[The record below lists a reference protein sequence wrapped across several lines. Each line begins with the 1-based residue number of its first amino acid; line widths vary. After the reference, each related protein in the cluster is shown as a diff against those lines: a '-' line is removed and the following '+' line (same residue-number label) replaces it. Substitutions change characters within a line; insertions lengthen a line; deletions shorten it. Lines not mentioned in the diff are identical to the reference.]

1 MFPARHMVR
10 AVRLAVLSLLFWIG
24 LMPASAQIYSTAQGG
39 TQYKGTY
46 EEAYGSMND
55 GYYGSMEAQYEY
67 NPYQSNVYKP
77 GSSTPN
83 TGLRKHHLS
92 VHTPWSDSYAP
103 MRTKKNSP
111 TGETGGAIGE
121 DNKSENDPEGET
133 GAPDGFITP
142 SDPGHQS
149 NQSPI
154 GEAWV
159 LLFFAAAAALVVF
172 IRQKREKRQIAIY
185 SEAQQPSD
193 KSNMKQ
199 HIRKSLFISI
209 ILLAGVSNAWAWT
222 SRQTGTISSVYV
234 TGSMNS
240 WSTNDNNWKLSS
252 IDANHWKGTFYL
264 KGQSSNYTFKLYI
277 NAKNRNAYYSTG
289 YNYHKDWTGGE
300 APINTDQGNASI
312 TPRTTTNT
320 KYIKVDID
328 FYASYGS
335 DDHGYL
341 SVTQTD
347 VSDLSP
353 SLNASSTK
361 IIAEETSTLT
371 ASCSGGSGGYT
382 YSYKVTCDG
391 KDATSTLSAT
401 SGTSVTFTAP
411 KEVTKKTYTI
421 TVTAKDTHALLND
434 LSTKT
439 ATKDITVAAFVPTT
453 IYLKPNSN
461 WKEANARFAIYY
473 WKGGVNDWIEME
485 DVGCNGDYYKATIP
499 AGYTNFKF
507 VRLNPSNFKLDWSNR
522 WNDTE
527 DLIVQENENL
537 FTINDNDWGNT
548 NNGGTG
554 AKGSWSTYSAPTYN
568 ITTNTPIGG
577 TISVS
582 PASSVAVNTPVT
594 VTMIPN
600 SGYEFRKGSIKI
612 GNTEKGSIT
621 TASSTHTIC
630 GPTEI
635 NAEFVTAGEQV
646 VYLKPTSNWNI
657 ASPTFAVHVWN
668 NEGDKTAQDIPMT
681 PADCNG
687 DYYTATIPA
696 GYHSMVFYR
705 KNTAGTEVWNKT
717 ADLVIPVN
725 NNNCYTIT
733 STGSG
738 QDTPAAGSWDTFAPT
753 YDVTVNI
760 TGQGTITINGTE
772 HSTNTTI
779 NNVALNNDLNIGAI
793 TPANRWAC
801 TNATIKIGKEE
812 QQNLLANST
821 QNICGPTTINVT
833 FEQTS
838 CKITFDL
845 HLPNGVDNESMMIDP
860 QYVAPGE
867 KAVKPSLREINDY
880 LFGGWY
886 KDKNC
891 TQVYD
896 FDAPVYQDITIH
908 AKWVLYSQCIFFK
921 NNLNWDHVYIYTF
934 SDNVWYVDQD
944 PSTKYGPGVCTKVNG
959 LEFGEMT
966 QLGESDIF
974 YYILTRA
981 DGFSHIA
988 FSDFP
993 MNEWDEFYEHSA
1005 IYRNDRNDQLQLFV
1019 PQTDTYVEVN
1029 STKYYSSTIDGH
1041 TTNGLWMKYNS
1052 KESGYYWSGK
1062 TSDSDWSDHALTAD
1076 IAGGYS
1082 FSTTISLNAGS
1093 NWEFKISNVG
1103 KNSGN
1108 DAIKATA
1115 WYGNSGK
1122 MDANNHTGWHFT
1134 TINKDNATITPT
1146 VSGDYT
1152 VIVHLDEGKVMV
1164 SLEYPLLVGDYRLA
1178 YSDDSTGFHPGHYIK
1193 KNSQKAEVL
1202 DTVSFF
1208 VHHTKNPR
1216 IWLQQCTNIDNQGNE
1231 TWETIKVYSAD
1242 PIEDNGDHPNNAML
1256 PGKKNSD
1263 ATLVYGTISCNITE
1277 TGVFNFVLQQT
1288 NNPSHLVDLA
1298 VENTHRYQGDFYIR
1312 TDIAG
1317 GGWKSFR
1324 NASNQMTYSTY
1335 ADAHENFSHYFCEWI
1350 LKDVNVKFTIANDYS
1365 YCISDTLDSDEFISK
1380 NGTSVGCL
1388 PENAN
1393 VRFGWNQDDNLI
1405 TRAYIRGATNVADR
1419 FLIVQGQDDNLK
1431 NAEGQLLTKGTNGS
1445 PRYGLEAH
1453 EEIFSDMNNWVYQA
1467 DVTANTSTF
1476 IKLIADY
1483 NNKTQYFKG
1492 SNEKFTNL
1500 LKSSDDTKSFRIRL
1514 IYDFKTNHLV
1524 VAWLPDPDEQIDEE
1538 LLLES
1543 DLMLIRRN
1551 HGQATQI
1558 QFDTEK
1564 RSLLTGLENAYGV
1577 TTFDKDSLTDASK
1590 SQEERLLYWVSFPF
1604 DVRLKDV
1611 FGFGEYG
1618 THWIME
1624 YYDGASRAANGLW
1637 ADSDTYWKYITNP
1650 NYTLKAGTG
1659 YVLCLSTG
1667 LLNANHSAFDHNVTE
1682 ISLYFP
1688 SAGPI
1693 EEITATPTSTVAP
1706 EHICT
1711 IERDN
1716 RNIYDSNWNLIGV
1729 PGFKDIINVGV
1740 GGSAH
1745 EKADP
1750 NVNEKCINFYYA
1762 YLPATNTY
1770 TATANPQT
1778 NNFQIMHSY
1787 MVQYAGEIQWSST
1800 PAFNPPSP
1808 VAARRT
1814 GNMPSEH
1821 TLRLE
1826 LAQGE
1831 DKADQTIIKLQ
1842 EQDATADFDMNI
1854 DMAKIKNSGANIY
1867 TLTENTAIM
1876 VAGNALPMEKTTIPV
1891 GIEVANA
1898 GTYTLRMPD
1907 GTDGISVTLIDN
1919 QTGIHTDML
1928 LSEYTITLD
1937 AGSHLNRFYIA
1948 VDPDRTATSVEN
1960 VGDKAKGVEKYLID
1974 GQLFIRT
1981 AEGIFDAQ
1989 GRKL

>member
-1 MFPARHMVR
+1 MKTDINIHMFPARHMVR
-10 AVRLAVLSLLFWIG
+10 AVRLSVLSLLFWIG

-83 TGLRKHHLS
+83 TGLRKRYTIPS
-92 VHTPWSDSYAP
+92 YNPWSDSYAP
-103 MRTKKNSP
+103 MRTKKNAP
-111 TGETGGAIGE
+111 PGTTGGAIGE
-121 DNKSENDPEGET
+121 DEESKNDPEGET
-133 GAPDGFITP
+133 GVPDGFITP

-149 NQSPI
+149 NQSPV

-172 IRQKREKRQIAIY
+172 IRQKREKRHIAIY

-209 ILLAGVSNAWAWT
+209 ILLVGVSNAWA
-222 SRQTGTISSVYV
+222 GHKTI
-234 TGSMNS
+234 
-240 WSTNDNNWKLSS
+240 
-252 IDANHWKGTFYL
+252 F
-264 KGQSSNYTFKLYI
+264 
-277 NAKNRNAYYSTG
+277 
-289 YNYHKDWTGGE
+289 
-300 APINTDQGNASI
+300 
-312 TPRTTTNT
+312 
-320 KYIKVDID
+320 
-328 FYASYGS
+328 
-335 DDHGYL
+335 
-341 SVTQTD
+341 
-347 VSDLSP
+347 
-353 SLNASSTK
+353 
-361 IIAEETSTLT
+361 
-371 ASCSGGSGGYT
+371 
-382 YSYKVTCDG
+382 
-391 KDATSTLSAT
+391 
-401 SGTSVTFTAP
+401 
-411 KEVTKKTYTI
+411 
-421 TVTAKDTHALLND
+421 
-434 LSTKT
+434 
-439 ATKDITVAAFVPTT
+439 
-453 IYLKPNSN
+453 LKPNSN
-461 WKEANARFAIYY
+461 WTQASAWFSVYCFNNETKEWVKMTDNDGDGTYECLIDDDKYNDIIFCRMNSNDKNTLSFDNVWDQTSDLTLLDGKDLYTIANGAWSRGDGSWGMFSLNANKIVHLQPNDGWKNDNARFAVYAFNASGNKWYDLNNI
-473 WKGGVNDWIEME
+473 D
-485 DVGCNGDYYKATIP
+485 CNGDVYNCTIDKTYHTAIFCRMNGDKAT
-499 AGYTNFKF
+499 N
-507 VRLNPSNFKLDWSNR
+507 DWSNV
-522 WNDTE
+522 WNKTGNIILLNNGNNTDQFNIT
-527 DLIVQENENL
+527 
-537 FTINDNDWGNT
+537 DWGT
-548 NNGGTG
+548 
-554 AKGSWSTYSAPTYN
+554 GSWGTYSAPTYD
-568 ITTNTPIGG
+568 ITKNAGIGG
-577 TISVS
+577 TISLS
-582 PASSVAVNTPVT
+582 ETSPVT
-594 VTMIPN
+594 VNTSVIVTMNPNDGYTFN
-600 SGYEFRKGSIKI
+600 SGTITI
-612 GNTEKGSIT
+612 GNKEQT
-621 TASSTHTIC
+621 TISNATTTHSIC

-646 VYLKPTSNWNI
+646 VYLKPTNNWNI
-657 ASPTFAVHVWN
+657 DSPTFAVHVWN
-668 NEGDKTAQDIPMT
+668 NEGDETAQDIPMT

-705 KNTAGTEVWNKT
+705 KNTAGNDVWNKT

-753 YDVTVNI
+753 YDVQVNI

-779 NNVALNNDLNIGAI
+779 KNVALNNDLNIGAI

-812 QQNLLANST
+812 QQNLIANST
-821 QNICGPTTINVT
+821 HNICGPTTINLT
-833 FEQTS
+833 FKLTS

-891 TQVYD
+891 TQIYD
-896 FDAPVYQDITIH
+896 FDAPVDQDITIH

-921 NNLNWDHVYIYTF
+921 NNLKWNNVYVYAF
-934 SDNVWYVDQD
+934 SNEVWHANKADD
-944 PSTKYGPGVCTKVNG
+944 PSDDKGVQPKVNRID
-959 LEFGEMT
+959 FGQMI
-966 QLGESDIF
+966 QIGESDI
-974 YYILTRA
+974 YYHILNSA
-981 DGFSHIA
+981 QGFCHIA
-988 FSDFP
+988 FSEDNMSDYDYFH
-993 MNEWDEFYEHSA
+993 NSKA
-1005 IYRNDRNDQLQLFV
+1005 IYRSDRFDQLPLYI
-1019 PQTDTYVEVN
+1019 PLTGQTAVVHN
-1029 STKYYSSTIDGH
+1029 NTKYYNDGI
-1041 TTNGLWMKYNS
+1041 WMKYNS
-1052 KESGYYWSGK
+1052 KESGYNWSGK
-1062 TSDSDWSDHALTAD
+1062 TGDSNWSDHALTAD
-1076 IAGGYS
+1076 LAGIYS
-1082 FSTTISLNAGS
+1082 FSTTITLTAGTDYQ
-1093 NWEFKISNVG
+1093 FKISNIG
-1103 KNSGN
+1103 E
-1108 DAIKATA
+1108 DADNPSIKATA
-1115 WYGNSGK
+1115 WYGKNGT
-1122 MDANNHTGWHFT
+1122 MDADNHTGWHFT
-1134 TINKDNATITPT
+1134 IEEGNAQIKPT

-1193 KNSQKAEVL
+1193 KQNSQKAEVL

-1208 VHHTKNPR
+1208 VHHTKNPK

-1231 TWETIKVYSAD
+1231 TWKNIKVYSAD

-1263 ATLVYGTISCNITE
+1263 ATLEYGTISCNITE

-1288 NNPSHLVDLA
+1288 NNNEHDADLA
-1298 VENTHRYQGDFYIR
+1298 IAQIHEYTGDFYIR

-1405 TRAYIRGATNVADR
+1405 TRAYIRGSTNVADR
-1419 FLIVQGQDDNLK
+1419 FLIVQGKDENLK
-1431 NAEGQLLTKGTNGS
+1431 NAEGELLTQGTNGS

-1467 DVTANTSTF
+1467 DVTANTSTL

-1500 LKSSDDTKSFRIRL
+1500 LASSDDTKSFRIRL

-1564 RSLLTGLENAYGV
+1564 RSLLSGLDMAYGV
-1577 TTFDKDSLTDASK
+1577 TTFDKSFLTDASK
-1590 SQEERLLYWVSFPF
+1590 KQEERLLYWVSFPF

-1650 NYTLKAGTG
+1650 DYILKAGTG

-1667 LLNANHSAFDHNVTE
+1667 LLNANHSAFDHDVSE

-1706 EHICT
+1706 EHKCT

-1729 PGFKDIINVGV
+1729 PGYADIIGVGV
-1740 GGSAH
+1740 AGSAH
-1745 EKADP
+1745 TKIQAD
-1750 NVNEKCINFYYA
+1750 CSSFYYA
-1762 YLPATNTY
+1762 YQPAGNNY
-1770 TATANPQT
+1770 IATSNT
-1778 NNFQIMHSY
+1778 NNFQSLFAY
-1787 MVQYAGEIQWSST
+1787 MVQYAGDIIWSTKTFS
-1800 PAFNPPSP
+1800 NPPSS

-1876 VAGNALPMEKTTIPV
+1876 VAGNALPMEKITIPV

-1948 VDPDRTATSVEN
+1948 VDPDRTATSVEEIGEEAK
-1960 VGDKAKGVEKYLID
+1960 GDKAKGVEKYLID

-1981 AEGIFDAQ
+1981 ADGIIDAQ

>member
-10 AVRLAVLSLLFWIG
+10 AVRLAVLSLLLWLG

-92 VHTPWSDSYAP
+92 VQTPWSDSYAP

-111 TGETGGAIGE
+111 TGEPGGAVGE

-149 NQSPI
+149 NQSPV
-154 GEAWV
+154 GEVWV

-172 IRQKREKRQIAIY
+172 IRQKREKRHIAIY
-185 SEAQQPSD
+185 SEVQQPSD

-222 SRQTGTISSVYV
+222 SRQTGTIYSVYV

-240 WSTNDNNWKLSS
+240 WNTNNNNWKLSS

-277 NAKNRNAYYSTG
+277 NAKNRNDYYSTG

-300 APINTDQGNASI
+300 APIYTDKGDASI

-320 KYIKVDID
+320 KYIKVEID

-353 SLNASSTK
+353 SLNASLTN
-361 IIAEETSTLT
+361 IIAAETSTLT
-371 ASCSGGSGGYT
+371 ASCSGGSGDYT

-391 KDATSTLSAT
+391 KDATSTLSAI

-473 WKGGVNDWIEME
+473 WRGSNDSWVEME
-485 DVGCNGDYYKATIP
+485 DVGCNGDYYTATIP
-499 AGYTNFKF
+499 AGFTDFKF

-527 DLIVQENENL
+527 NQIILEDKNL
-537 FTINDNDWGNT
+537 FKINDNDWGNT
-548 NNGGTG
+548 SNGGTG
-554 AKGSWSTYSAPTYN
+554 AGGSWSTYSAPTYN

-582 PASSVAVNTPVT
+582 PASPVAVNTSVT

-600 SGYEFRKGSIKI
+600 PGYKFREGSIKI
-612 GNTEKGSIT
+612 GSKEKESINTAT
-621 TASSTHTIC
+621 TTRPIC

-646 VYLKPTSNWNI
+646 VYLKPTNNWNFD
-657 ASPTFAVHVWN
+657 SPTFAVHVWN
-668 NEGDKTAQDIPMT
+668 NDGDATAKDIPMT

-705 KNTAGTEVWNKT
+705 KNTAGNDVWNKT

-738 QDTPAAGSWDTFAPT
+738 QDTPAACSWGTFAPT
-753 YDVTVNI
+753 YDVQVNI

-772 HSTNTTI
+772 YSTNTTI

-812 QQNLLANST
+812 QKKLLANST
-821 QNICGPTTINVT
+821 QNICGPTTINLT

-845 HLPNGVDNESMMIDP
+845 HLPVGVDNESMMIDP

-891 TQVYD
+891 TQIYD
-896 FDAPVYQDITIH
+896 FDAPVNQDITIH

-921 NNLNWDHVYIYTF
+921 NNLKWDDVYIYTF
-934 SDNVWYVDQD
+934 SDEVWHANGTDD
-944 PSTKYGPGVCTKVNG
+944 PSDDKGVQPKVNRID
-959 LEFGEMT
+959 FGQMI
-966 QLGESDIF
+966 QIGESDI
-974 YYILTRA
+974 YYHILNSA
-981 DGFSHIA
+981 QGFCRIA
-988 FSDFP
+988 FSKDNMSNYDYFH
-993 MNEWDEFYEHSA
+993 NSKA
-1005 IYRNDRNDQLQLFV
+1005 IYRSDRFDQLPLYI
-1019 PQTDTYVEVN
+1019 PLTGQTAVVHNNTE
-1029 STKYYSSTIDGH
+1029 YYNDGI
-1041 TTNGLWMKYNS
+1041 WMKYNS

-1062 TSDSDWSDHALTAD
+1062 TGDSDWSDHALTAD
-1076 IAGGYS
+1076 LTGIYS
-1082 FSTTISLNAGS
+1082 FSTTITLTAGTDYQ
-1093 NWEFKISNVG
+1093 FKISNIG
-1103 KNSGN
+1103 K
-1108 DAIKATA
+1108 DADNPSIKATA

-1122 MDANNHTGWHFT
+1122 MDANNHTGWHFS

-1164 SLEYPLLVGDYRLA
+1164 SLEYPLLVDDYRLA

-1193 KNSQKAEVL
+1193 HNSRKAEVL
-1202 DTVSFF
+1202 DTISFF

-1231 TWETIKVYSAD
+1231 TWETRKTYAASTLAND
-1242 PIEDNGDHPNNAML
+1242 GDNPNAAML
-1256 PGKKNSD
+1256 PGKKKSD
-1263 ATLVYGTISCNITE
+1263 ANLVIGIESCNINK

-1288 NNPSHLVDLA
+1288 NNNEHDADLA
-1298 VENTHRYQGDFYIR
+1298 IAQIHEYTGDFYIR

-1405 TRAYIRGATNVADR
+1405 TRAYIRGSTNVADR
-1419 FLIVQGQDDNLK
+1419 FLVITGNDELK
-1431 NAEGQLLTKGTNGS
+1431 NANGDILEEGGEGS
-1445 PRYGLEAH
+1445 PRYGLLNN
-1453 EEIFSDMNNWVYQA
+1453 EEIFDDMNNWIYQT
-1467 DVTANTSTF
+1467 DVTANTNTL
-1476 IKLIADY
+1476 IKLVADY
-1483 NNKTQYFKG
+1483 NDQTQYFKG
-1492 SNEKFTNL
+1492 SNEAMIPL
-1500 LKSSDDTKSFRIRL
+1500 LTSSSETRTYKIRL

-1524 VAWLPDPDEQIDEE
+1524 VAWLPDQDIDENLE
-1538 LLLES
+1538 LET

-1558 QFDTEK
+1558 QFNPKEK
-1564 RSLLTGLENAYGV
+1564 TISSLKTAYGV
-1577 TTFDKDSLTDASK
+1577 TTFEKSFLTNNSK
-1590 SQEERLLYWVSFPF
+1590 TQEERLLYWVSFPF

-1624 YYDGASRAANGLW
+1624 YYDGESRAQNGLW
-1637 ADSDTYWKYITNP
+1637 ADTDTYWKYITNP

-1667 LLNANHSAFDHNVTE
+1667 LLNSSHSIYGHNVTE

-1688 SAGPI
+1688 SKS
-1693 EEITATPTSTVAP
+1693 ELQEISGTPTTTIAP
-1706 EHICT
+1706 EHTCT
-1711 IERDN
+1711 ITREN
-1716 RNIYDSNWNLIGV
+1716 RNIYDSNWNLIGI
-1729 PGFKDIINVGV
+1729 PGYADIANVKV
-1740 GGSAH
+1740 GSSAH
-1745 EKADP
+1745 KDLEDP
-1750 NVNEKCINFYYA
+1750 SVTAECASFYYM
-1762 YLPATNTY
+1762 YLPETNTY
-1770 TATANPQT
+1770 DATENT
-1778 NNFQIMHSY
+1778 LENNFQILHSY
-1787 MVQYAGEIQWSST
+1787 MIQYAGEINWTKAPSVT
-1800 PAFNPPSP
+1800 PFSI
-1808 VAARRT
+1808 AARRT

-1831 DKADQTIIKLQ
+1831 NKADQTIIKLQ

-1854 DMAKIKNSGANIY
+1854 DMTKIKNSGANIY

-1919 QTGIHTDML
+1919 LTGIHTDML
-1928 LSEYTITLD
+1928 LGEYTVTLD

-1948 VDPDRTATSVEN
+1948 VDPDRTATAVEN
-1960 VGDKAKGVEKYLID
+1960 VGEEAKGKGVKYLID

-1981 AEGIFDAQ
+1981 AEGIFDARGQ
-1989 GRKL
+1989 RL

>member
-1 MFPARHMVR
+1 
-10 AVRLAVLSLLFWIG
+10 
-24 LMPASAQIYSTAQGG
+24 
-39 TQYKGTY
+39 
-46 EEAYGSMND
+46 
-55 GYYGSMEAQYEY
+55 
-67 NPYQSNVYKP
+67 
-77 GSSTPN
+77 
-83 TGLRKHHLS
+83 
-92 VHTPWSDSYAP
+92 
-103 MRTKKNSP
+103 
-111 TGETGGAIGE
+111 
-121 DNKSENDPEGET
+121 
-133 GAPDGFITP
+133 
-142 SDPGHQS
+142 
-149 NQSPI
+149 
-154 GEAWV
+154 
-159 LLFFAAAAALVVF
+159 
-172 IRQKREKRQIAIY
+172 
-185 SEAQQPSD
+185 
-193 KSNMKQ
+193 MKQ
-199 HIRKSLFISI
+199 NILKSLFISF
-209 ILLAGVSNAWAWT
+209 ILLVGVSNVWAGQRTIFLKPNSNWTQSSAWF
-222 SRQTGTISSVYV
+222 SVYCFNNGEEWV
-234 TGSMNS
+234 KMTDNDSDGTYECLIDEKYSDIIFCRMKNNDQNS
-240 WSTNDNNWKLSS
+240 LNWDNVWN
-252 IDANHWKGTFYL
+252 
-264 KGQSSNYTFKLYI
+264 
-277 NAKNRNAYYSTG
+277 
-289 YNYHKDWTGGE
+289 
-300 APINTDQGNASI
+300 
-312 TPRTTTNT
+312 
-320 KYIKVDID
+320 
-328 FYASYGS
+328 
-335 DDHGYL
+335 
-341 SVTQTD
+341 QT
-347 VSDLSP
+347 SDLKLQSGKD
-353 SLNASSTK
+353 LYTIASGAWSK
-361 IIAEETSTLT
+361 
-371 ASCSGGSGGYT
+371 GSGNW
-382 YSYKVTCDG
+382 
-391 KDATSTLSAT
+391 SAF
-401 SGTSVTFTAP
+401 SLKAN
-411 KEVTKKTYTI
+411 K
-421 TVTAKDTHALLND
+421 
-434 LSTKT
+434 
-439 ATKDITVAAFVPTT
+439 T
-453 IYLKPNSN
+453 IYLKPN
-461 WKEANARFAIYY
+461 
-473 WKGGVNDWIEME
+473 NDWKSDNAHFAVYAFNASENKWYSLNNV
-485 DVGCNGDYYKATIP
+485 DCNGDYYSCTIEKK
-499 AGYTNFKF
+499 YHTVIFCRMSSSTN
-507 VRLNPSNFKLDWSNR
+507 DWSNV
-522 WNDTE
+522 WNQTGNIILLNNGKNTDQFNIT
-527 DLIVQENENL
+527 
-537 FTINDNDWGNT
+537 DWG
-548 NNGGTG
+548 
-554 AKGSWSTYSAPTYN
+554 AGSWSTYSAPTYN

-582 PASSVAVNTPVT
+582 PASSVAVNTSVT
-594 VTMIPN
+594 VTMNPN
-600 SGYEFRKGSIKI
+600 SGYKFRKGSIKR
-612 GNTEKGSIT
+612 GNTEKESIT

-646 VYLKPTSNWNI
+646 VYLKPTNYWNSD
-657 ASPTFAVHVWN
+657 SPTFAVHVWN
-668 NEGDKTAQDIPMT
+668 NDGNATAKDIPMT
-681 PADCNG
+681 AVDCNG
-687 DYYTATIPA
+687 DYYKAIIPA

-705 KNTAGTEVWNKT
+705 KNTAGNDVWNKT
-717 ADLVIPVN
+717 EDLEIPVN

-738 QDTPAAGSWDTFAPT
+738 QNTPAAGSWGTFAPT
-753 YDVTVNI
+753 YDVQVNI
-760 TGQGTITINGTE
+760 TGQGTITINGRE
-772 HSTNTTI
+772 YSTNTTI

-812 QQNLLANST
+812 QKNLIANST
-821 QNICGPTTINVT
+821 HNICGPTTINLT

-845 HLPNGVDNESMMIDP
+845 HLPNGVDNESMMIEP

-880 LFGGWY
+880 IFGGWY

-896 FDAPVYQDITIH
+896 FDALVYQDITIH

-921 NNLNWDHVYIYTF
+921 NNLNWNNVYVYAF
-934 SDNVWYVDQD
+934 SDEVWHANGNDD
-944 PSTKYGPGVCTKVNG
+944 PSDDIGVQPKVNRID
-959 LEFGEMT
+959 FGQMI
-966 QLGESDIF
+966 QIGESDI
-974 YYILTRA
+974 YYHILNSA
-981 DGFSHIA
+981 QGFCRIA
-988 FSDFP
+988 FSEDN
-993 MNEWDEFYEHSA
+993 MSDYDYFYNSKA
-1005 IYRNDRNDQLQLFV
+1005 IYRSDRFDQLPLYI
-1019 PQTDTYVEVN
+1019 PLTGQTAVVHNNTE
-1029 STKYYSSTIDGH
+1029 YYNDGI
-1041 TTNGLWMKYNS
+1041 WMKYNS

-1062 TSDSDWSDHALTAD
+1062 TGDSHALTAD
-1076 IAGGYS
+1076 LTGIYS
-1082 FSTTISLNAGS
+1082 FSTTITLTAGT
-1093 NWEFKISNVG
+1093 NYQFKISNIG
-1103 KNSGN
+1103 K
-1108 DAIKATA
+1108 DADNELIKATA

-1122 MDANNHTGWHFT
+1122 MDAKNHTGWHFS
-1134 TINKDNATITPT
+1134 TINKDYATITPT

-1152 VIVHLDEGKVMV
+1152 VIVHLDSGKVMV

-1216 IWLQQCTNIDNQGNE
+1216 IWLQQCTAIDQQGKE

-1256 PGKKNSD
+1256 PSKRNSD
-1263 ATLVYGTISCNITE
+1263 ATLTYGTISCNITE
-1277 TGVFNFVLQQT
+1277 TGVFNFILQQA
-1288 NNPSHLVDLA
+1288 NNPNHLVDLA

-1335 ADAHENFSHYFCEWI
+1335 ADANENFSHYFCEWI

-1445 PRYGLEAH
+1445 TRYGLEAH

-1467 DVTANTSTF
+1467 DVTANTSTL

-1500 LKSSDDTKSFRIRL
+1500 LTSSDDTKSFRIRL

-1524 VAWLPDPDEQIDEE
+1524 VAWLPDNEQNIDEE

-1551 HGQATQI
+1551 HGRATQI

-1564 RSLLTGLENAYGV
+1564 KSLLTGLENAYGV
-1577 TTFDKDSLTDASK
+1577 TTFDKDSLTDNSK

-1650 NYTLKAGTG
+1650 DYTLKAGTG

-1667 LLNANHSAFDHNVTE
+1667 LLKANHSAFDHNVTE

-1729 PGFKDIINVGV
+1729 PGYADITGVGV
-1740 GGSAH
+1740 AGSAH
-1745 EKADP
+1745 TDYNDEINA
-1750 NVNEKCINFYYA
+1750 KCSSFYYA
-1762 YLPATNTY
+1762 YQPAGNNY
-1770 TATANPQT
+1770 IATSNT
-1778 NNFQIMHSY
+1778 NNFQSLFAY
-1787 MVQYAGEIQWSST
+1787 MVQYAGEIQWSRT
-1800 PAFNPPSP
+1800 PAFNPPAP
-1808 VAARRT
+1808 VAARRA
-1814 GNMPSEH
+1814 GEMPSEH

-1831 DKADQTIIKLQ
+1831 DKADQAIIKLQ
-1842 EQDATADFDMNI
+1842 EQDATTDFDMNI

-1876 VAGNALPMEKTTIPV
+1876 VAGNALPMEKVNIPV
-1891 GIEVANA
+1891 GIEVTES

-1907 GTDGISVTLIDN
+1907 GTDGISVTLLDN
-1919 QTGIHTDML
+1919 LTGIHTDML
-1928 LSEYTITLD
+1928 LGEYTVTLD

-1960 VGDKAKGVEKYLID
+1960 VGEEAKGDKAKGVEKYLID

-1981 AEGIFDAQ
+1981 AEGIFDARGQ
-1989 GRKL
+1989 RL